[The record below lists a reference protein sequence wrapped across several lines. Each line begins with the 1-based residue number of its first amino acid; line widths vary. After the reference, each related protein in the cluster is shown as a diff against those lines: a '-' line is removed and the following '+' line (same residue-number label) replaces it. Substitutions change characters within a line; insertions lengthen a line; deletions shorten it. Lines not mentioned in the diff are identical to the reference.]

1 MEDLYLEY
9 KEFLQY
15 NNKRQKKKT
24 SLHNGPFS
32 HFTKEDIWIA
42 NEHNAQHPL

>member
-15 NNKRQKKKT
+15 NNKRQKT

-32 HFTKEDIWIA
+32 HFTKEDI
-42 NEHNAQHPL
+42 